1 MSNRL
6 TDSDKWK
13 DIWFSNLSPHAKLLF
28 IFLCENCNNAG
39 IYEVN
44 KKFMLFYLGIN
55 DEELKKSI
63 AEITKTYIKSND
75 GNRIWIKN
83 YLKYQS
89 KLPLNENNNNHKQ
102 ILMILKENLSD
113 ETKYKGCKEMSSLLP
128 QPIKIPRKVVSTDIT
143 KSEIKE
149 PISRFLKPSITQIQ
163 DFMKEKE
170 FSLFKSEGERFFNW
184 FESNGWK
191 VGKNLMRSWK
201 GAVNTWI
208 ANYYERNKMT
218 IKKSKI
224 DTIKEAH
231 ENLDDVDWNQ
241 VYNN

>member
-13 DIWFSNLSPHAKLLF
+13 DIWFSNLSPHSKLLF

-63 AEITKTYIKSND
+63 TEITKTYIKSND
-75 GNRIWIKN
+75 GKRIWIKN

-102 ILMILKENLSD
+102 ILIILKENLLD
-113 ETKYKGCKEMSSLLP
+113 ETKYKGCKEMLALLP

-149 PISRFLKPSITQIQ
+149 PKSRFVKPSVAEIR
-163 DFMKEKE
+163 DFMKAKD
-170 FSLFKSEGERFFNW
+170 FAPYISEGERFFNY

-191 VGKNLMRSWK
+191 VGKNPMQKWK
-201 GAVNTWI
+201 SSVDNWI
-208 ANYYERNKMT
+208 KNYNDRNN

-224 DTIKEAH
+224 ATIKEAH
-231 ENLDDVDWNQ
+231 EDLDKVDWDKY
-241 VYNN
+241 YNN

>member
-13 DIWFSNLSPHAKLLF
+13 DIWFSNLSPHSKLLF

-55 DEELKKSI
+55 DEELKNSI
-63 AEITKTYIKSND
+63 TEITKTYIKSND
-75 GNRIWIKN
+75 GKRIWIKN

-102 ILMILKENLSD
+102 ILIILKENLLD
-113 ETKYKGCKEMSSLLP
+113 ETKYKGCKEMLALLP
-128 QPIKIPRKVVSTDIT
+128 QPIKIPRKVVSTDIE

-149 PISRFLKPSITQIQ
+149 PKSRFVKPNITEIQ
-163 DFMKEKE
+163 DCMKAKD
-170 FSLFKSEGERFFNW
+170 FAQYKSEGERFFNY

-191 VGKNLMRSWK
+191 VGKNPMQKWK
-201 GAVNTWI
+201 SSVDNWI
-208 ANYYERNKMT
+208 KNYNDRNN

-231 ENLDDVDWNQ
+231 EDLDKVDWDK
-241 VYNN
+241 VYNNN